1 MTSKPVRTS
10 SIKSGYSRRSET
22 SIASGK
28 TSSSRS
34 IKLQTVA
41 RTARL
46 KTEIKLFERDREI
59 RCNQLLKDIAIAE
72 AEEQV
77 IKETLESER
86 QEEIKQNTSSTLDPS
101 MPFLVPKL
109 PPLQPQENPKKRE
122 KI

>member
-10 SIKSGYSRRSET
+10 SIKLGYSRRSET

-28 TSSSRS
+28 TRSSRS

-46 KTEIKLFERDREI
+46 KTEIKFFERDREM

-101 MPFLVPKL
+101 MPFFVPKL